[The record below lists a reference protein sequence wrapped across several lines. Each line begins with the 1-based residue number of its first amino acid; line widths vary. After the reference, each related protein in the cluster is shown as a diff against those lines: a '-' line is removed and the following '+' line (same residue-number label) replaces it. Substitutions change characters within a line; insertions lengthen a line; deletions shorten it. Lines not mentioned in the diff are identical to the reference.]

1 VAQRQGRLHRNFQG
15 YTTHSDCDLV
25 SLGVSAIGQTD
36 DAYFQN
42 NHDLEAWEKSI
53 DAGQLAIIRG
63 VNLSRDDRVRR
74 WVIGQLICQF
84 RLDRQQF
91 ANEWNENFDRYFAD
105 ELKRLKPMIED
116 ELIGDDGR
124 VLQVQPA
131 GRLLIRA
138 ICQIFDLYRKEG
150 ASQRFSRII

>member
-1 VAQRQGRLHRNFQG
+1 VAQREGRLHRNFQG

-42 NHDLEAWEKSI
+42 NHDLPAWEAAI
-53 DAGQLAIIRG
+53 DAGQLAITKG
-63 VNLSRDDRVRR
+63 VNLSRDDRIRR

-91 ANEWNENFDRYFAD
+91 AAKWQEDFDRYFAD
-105 ELKRLKPMIED
+105 ELARLKPMIQD
-116 ELIGDDGR
+116 QLVNDDSR
-124 VLQVQPA
+124 SLQVQPA

-138 ICQIFDLYRKEG
+138 ICQIFDFYRKEG
-150 ASQRFSRII
+150 ASKRFSRII

>member
-1 VAQRQGRLHRNFQG
+1 
-15 YTTHSDCDLV
+15 V

-42 NHDLEAWEKSI
+42 NHDLEAWENSI

-63 VNLSRDDRVRR
+63 VNLTRDDRIRR

-91 ANEWNENFDRYFAD
+91 TDQWGENFDRYFAD
-105 ELKRLKPMIED
+105 ELQRLKPMMED

-124 VLQVQPA
+124 LLQVQPA

>member
-1 VAQRQGRLHRNFQG
+1 M
-15 YTTHSDCDLV
+15 

-42 NHDLEAWEKSI
+42 NHDLPSWEASV

-63 VNLSRDDRVRR
+63 VGLTRDDRIRR

-84 RLDRQQF
+84 RLDRKQF
-91 ANEWNENFDRYFAD
+91 ADKWNEDFDRYFAD
-105 ELKRLKPMIED
+105 EMSRLKPMIQD
-116 ELIGDDGR
+116 ELIADSGS

>member
-1 VAQRQGRLHRNFQG
+1 
-15 YTTHSDCDLV
+15 
-25 SLGVSAIGQTD
+25 
-36 DAYFQN
+36 
-42 NHDLEAWEKSI
+42 
-53 DAGQLAIIRG
+53 
-63 VNLSRDDRVRR
+63 
-74 WVIGQLICQF
+74 
-84 RLDRQQF
+84 
-91 ANEWNENFDRYFAD
+91 
-105 ELKRLKPMIED
+105 MIED

>member
-1 VAQRQGRLHRNFQG
+1 L
-15 YTTHSDCDLV
+15 
-25 SLGVSAIGQTD
+25 
-36 DAYFQN
+36 
-42 NHDLEAWEKSI
+42 
-53 DAGQLAIIRG
+53 
-63 VNLSRDDRVRR
+63 RR

-91 ANEWNENFDRYFAD
+91 YARWNEDFDQYFAD
-105 ELKRLKPMIED
+105 ELSRLKPMMAD
-116 ELIGDDGR
+116 ELIADNGR

-138 ICQIFDLYRKEG
+138 ICQIFDAYRKKG